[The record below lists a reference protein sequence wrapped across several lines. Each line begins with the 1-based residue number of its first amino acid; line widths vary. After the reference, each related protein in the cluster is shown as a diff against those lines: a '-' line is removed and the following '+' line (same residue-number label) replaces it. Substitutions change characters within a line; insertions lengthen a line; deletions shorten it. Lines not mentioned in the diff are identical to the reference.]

1 MFDGRFV
8 YFVPYASGAGGRPE
22 LLLYDTQAPFAD
34 PPSWSTIATPR
45 TGPASVTFLL
55 ISELYPQQVRG
66 PAMSVATV
74 AIWSSFLVMTFT
86 FLTTLNWLGESAT
99 FWAYGLLSLVAMGLV
114 YRKVP
119 ETKGKD
125 LEEISRSLAGG
136 K

>member
-1 MFDGRFV
+1 MLV
-8 YFVPYASGAGGRPE
+8 AA
-22 LLLYDTQAPFAD
+22 AWA
-34 PPSWSTIATPR
+34 A
-45 TGPASVTFLL
+45 GPASVTFLL

-99 FWAYGLLSLVAMGLV
+99 FWAYGVLSLVATGLV
-114 YRKVP
+114 YWKVP

>member
-1 MFDGRFV
+1 LAF
-8 YFVPYASGAGGRPE
+8 ALGGDS
-22 LLLYDTQAPFAD
+22 LLGQWMAVGGVMLVAAA
-34 PPSWSTIATPR
+34 WG

-55 ISELYPQQVRG
+55 
-66 PAMSVATV
+66 
-74 AIWSSFLVMTFT
+74 

-114 YRKVP
+114 YLRVP
-119 ETKGKD
+119 ETKGKN

>member
-1 MFDGRFV
+1 
-8 YFVPYASGAGGRPE
+8 
-22 LLLYDTQAPFAD
+22 
-34 PPSWSTIATPR
+34 
-45 TGPASVTFLL
+45 
-55 ISELYPQQVRG
+55 
-66 PAMSVATV
+66 MSVATV

-114 YRKVP
+114 YLRVP